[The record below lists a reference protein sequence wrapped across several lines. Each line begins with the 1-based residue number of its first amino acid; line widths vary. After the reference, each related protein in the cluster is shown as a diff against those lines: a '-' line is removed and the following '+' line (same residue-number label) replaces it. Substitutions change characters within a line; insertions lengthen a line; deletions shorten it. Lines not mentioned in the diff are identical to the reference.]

1 MSAFKDSRKCVV
13 SFLLVFSAGT
23 HVFHLCWVM
32 HAAKCKSHTSSTSHS
47 RVLFKWSTILTTG
60 KTMVAIKIEFTV
72 QVRKICW
79 SSAFEQMQ
87 YYYCPRNQWNFKRQW
102 MLQGRP
108 SDFNNND
115 YFYHQAWKKGSARQ
129 TSGLPNTTANQDVN
143 LSNITCCF
151 RMYNSRG
158 TWRSHFAPC
167 TGVKNWTEEG
177 HIKLWVRCWFGVFRW
192 QPQCSCYIY
201 SRQTSVAQERW
212 TGHKY
217 YESKIPHEQQK
228 YKEALLKHGHYFVLL
243 AVVYHMKMILYKIY
257 WKMILGL
264 VMHWSSP
271 FQCLANCTTNSKRLP
286 LPSPLMSVFQATV
299 CHKDCYVWF
308 LKN

>member
-1 MSAFKDSRKCVV
+1 M
-13 SFLLVFSAGT
+13 LLNR
-23 HVFHLCWVM
+23 C
-32 HAAKCKSHTSSTSHS
+32 
-47 RVLFKWSTILTTG
+47 STITAREISEISKDNGCCREDPLTAIIIIVILSPSMERAVQDKPG
-60 KTMVAIKIEFTV
+60 VCQIPLQTMIWTYL
-72 QVRKICW
+72 C
-79 SSAFEQMQ
+79 
-87 YYYCPRNQWNFKRQW
+87 
-102 MLQGRP
+102 
-108 SDFNNND
+108 
-115 YFYHQAWKKGSARQ
+115 
-129 TSGLPNTTANQDVN
+129 
-143 LSNITCCF
+143 ITCCF
-151 RMYNSRG
+151 RMHNSRG

-177 HIKLWVRCWFGVFRW
+177 YIKLWVRCWFGVFRW
-192 QPQCSCYIY
+192 QPQCPCYIY

-228 YKEALLKHGHYFVLL
+228 YKEALLKHGHYFVPSV
-243 AVVYHMKMILYKIY
+243 VVYHMKMILYKIY

-286 LPSPLMSVFQATV
+286 LPPLMSVFQATM
-299 CHKDCYVWF
+299 CHRDWYEWF